1 MSRRVRVNNP
11 RYPHTVKVVR
21 ITYPDR
27 WSDEEPTETVLY
39 SGEGRCY
46 TNGSVEGKKVDISH
60 RYISIPVRFDQW
72 RGVKPMA
79 GDTVS
84 VEMGAITETMEIED
98 FEPDNN
104 RSVLY
109 CKRNGN
115 FDE

>member
-1 MSRRVRVNNP
+1 
-11 RYPHTVKVVR
+11 
-21 ITYPDR
+21 
-27 WSDEEPTETVLY
+27 
-39 SGEGRCY
+39 
-46 TNGSVEGKKVDISH
+46 
-60 RYISIPVRFDQW
+60 
-72 RGVKPMA
+72 MA

>member
-27 WSDEEPTETVLY
+27 WSGEEPTETVLY
-39 SGEGRCY
+39 SGEGRCS